1 MGWTNRLGYSNS
13 SGDLGSHHTNF
24 ESLILMV
31 NPACRLTGYQIK
43 TKMKNTILIVSM
55 VLVSFGAFAQHDHGS
70 HDDKKGMGQ
79 KMEPMF
85 KDKDLGIAYGHYIHL
100 KEALVAS
107 QTNEGRK
114 AATKLETSL
123 GSVDYGQEAK
133 TEAANVVSAT
143 TLDGQRKAFA
153 SLSNEMSTLVKGGEL
168 SMGEV
173 YLEYCPMANNN
184 AGAYW
189 LSNQK
194 EIKNPYFGDKM
205 LKCGSVKE
213 TIN

>member
-1 MGWTNRLGYSNS
+1 MRKKTV
-13 SGDLGSHHTNF
+13 
-24 ESLILMV
+24 LIMAL
-31 NPACRLTGYQIK
+31 A
-43 TKMKNTILIVSM
+43 
-55 VLVSFGAFAQHDHGS
+55 LVSFGAFAQHDHGN
-70 HDDKKGMGQ
+70 HDDKKEMGQ
-79 KMEPMF
+79 KMDPMF
-85 KDKDLGIAYGHYIHL
+85 KNKDLGVAYGHYIHL

-107 QTNEGRK
+107 QMNEAKK
-114 AATKLETSL
+114 AATKLEASL
-123 GSVDYGQEAK
+123 VSVDSGQEAK
-133 TEAANVVSAT
+133 AEAAKVVSAT

-153 SLSNEMSTLVKGGEL
+153 SLSNEMASLVKSGEL

>member
-1 MGWTNRLGYSNS
+1 M
-13 SGDLGSHHTNF
+13 
-24 ESLILMV
+24 
-31 NPACRLTGYQIK
+31 K

-55 VLVSFGAFAQHDHGS
+55 ALVSFGVFAQHDHGS
-70 HDDKKGMGQ
+70 HDEKKEMSQ

-85 KDKDLGIAYGHYIHL
+85 KDKKLGIAYGHYIHL

-107 QTNEGRK
+107 QMNEAKK
-114 AATKLETSL
+114 AATKLEASL
-123 GSVDYGQEAK
+123 GSEDNWQEAK
-133 TEAANVVSAT
+133 AEAAKVVSAT

-153 SLSNEMSTLVKGGEL
+153 SLSNEMASLVKSGEL

>member
-1 MGWTNRLGYSNS
+1 MRKK
-13 SGDLGSHHTNF
+13 
-24 ESLILMV
+24 I
-31 NPACRLTGYQIK
+31 
-43 TKMKNTILIVSM
+43 ILIM
-55 VLVSFGAFAQHDHGS
+55 ALALVSLGAFAQHDHSS
-70 HDDKKGMGQ
+70 HGDKKEMGQ
-79 KMEPMF
+79 KMNPMF
-85 KDKDLGIAYGHYIHL
+85 KDKKLGIAYGHYIHL

-107 QTNEGRK
+107 QTDEAKK
-114 AATKLETSL
+114 AATKLEASL
-123 GSVDYGQEAK
+123 GSVNNGQEAK
-133 TEAANVVSAT
+133 AGATKVVSAT
-143 TLDGQRKAFA
+143 TLDDQRKAFA
-153 SLSNEMSTLVKGGEL
+153 SLSNEMASLVKSGEL

>member
-1 MGWTNRLGYSNS
+1 MTTFKRS
-13 SGDLGSHHTNF
+13 
-24 ESLILMV
+24 V
-31 NPACRLTGYQIK
+31 
-43 TKMKNTILIVSM
+43 KMKKMISKTTIL
-55 VLVSFGAFAQHDHGS
+55 VLALATISFGAVSQHDHSS
-70 HDDKKGMGQ
+70 HDDKKEMGQ

-107 QTNEGRK
+107 QMNEAKK
-114 AATKLETSL
+114 AATKLEVSL
-123 GSVDYGQEAK
+123 EEVDKSQKAK
-133 TEAANVVSAT
+133 AEAANVVSAA

-153 SLSNEMSTLVKGGEL
+153 SLSNEMATLVKSGEL

-173 YLEYCPMANNN
+173 YLEYCPMANENS
-184 AGAYW
+184 GAYW
-189 LSNQK
+189 LSSQK

>member
-1 MGWTNRLGYSNS
+1 
-13 SGDLGSHHTNF
+13 
-24 ESLILMV
+24 
-31 NPACRLTGYQIK
+31 
-43 TKMKNTILIVSM
+43 MKNTILIVSM
-55 VLVSFGAFAQHDHGS
+55 ALVSFGVFAQHDHGS
-70 HDDKKGMGQ
+70 HDEKKEMSQ

-85 KDKDLGIAYGHYIHL
+85 KDKKLGIAYGHYIHL

-107 QTNEGRK
+107 QMNEAKK
-114 AATKLETSL
+114 AATKLEASL
-123 GSVDYGQEAK
+123 GSEDNWQEAK
-133 TEAANVVSAT
+133 AEAAKVVSAT

-153 SLSNEMSTLVKGGEL
+153 SLSNEMASLVKSGEL

>member
-1 MGWTNRLGYSNS
+1 
-13 SGDLGSHHTNF
+13 
-24 ESLILMV
+24 
-31 NPACRLTGYQIK
+31 
-43 TKMKNTILIVSM
+43 MKSVMRKKTILIM
-55 VLVSFGAFAQHDHGS
+55 ALALVSFGAFAQHDHGS
-70 HDDKKGMGQ
+70 HDDKKEMGQ

-107 QTNEGRK
+107 QMNEAKK
-114 AATKLETSL
+114 AATKLEVSL
-123 GSVDYGQEAK
+123 EEVDKSQKANA
-133 TEAANVVSAT
+133 EAAKVVSAT

-153 SLSNEMSTLVKGGEL
+153 SLSNEMASLVKSGEL

>member
-1 MGWTNRLGYSNS
+1 MGWTNRLGYSSPSDDWDSPCLNVKP
-13 SGDLGSHHTNF
+13 LK
-24 ESLILMV
+24 V
-31 NPACRLTGYQIK
+31 NE
-43 TKMKNTILIVSM
+43 MKNVMSKKTIVVM
-55 VLVSFGAFAQHDHGS
+55 AMDLVSYGAFAQHDHGN
-70 HDDKKGMGQ
+70 HDDQKGMGQ

-107 QTNEGRK
+107 QMNEVRK
-114 AATKLETSL
+114 AATKLEASL
-123 GSVDYGQEAK
+123 VSVDSGQEAK
-133 TEAANVVSAT
+133 AEAANVVSAA

-168 SMGEV
+168 SMGEI
-173 YLEYCPMANNN
+173 YLEYCPMANENT
-184 AGAYW
+184 GAYW
-189 LSNQK
+189 LSSEK